1 MKMGMKKRKAI
12 IAGMMAVTLCMGAGI
27 SVRGAEPSVP
37 QIEVGNANIEKNL
50 HIAEGIDIPNITFWF
65 RFEGVD
71 DAPKIPDQE
80 ISYTKND
87 SNLFQSNKVTKKTED
102 ILSGVVFPHAGEFTY
117 KLTEIAGS
125 TELEGGIMTYDTT
138 AWTLSV
144 YVKNSENGK
153 TEISNITVS
162 KEGKKQ
168 EKIAF
173 DNKFEK
179 TTSLTV
185 EKQIEGAFAD
195 RTKKFEFT
203 IQFQKSPTLDS
214 NKKSFTTSDNREY
227 EYGKEHTF
235 KLGDD
240 EKIVFDNLPAGTTYE
255 VIEKG
260 AKDKYVP
267 SVKVEEN
274 GNPPVEAG
282 LTRETEDQLLSSTAV
297 HKGEKMNLAGEKKN
311 YVVFTNT
318 LDKED
323 VPITGVML
331 NEMPYI
337 LLMGAAAV
345 GLGVY
350 FVIKRRCKADK

>member
-1 MKMGMKKRKAI
+1 MKMGMKQRKAI
-12 IAGMMAVTLCMGAGI
+12 VAGMMAVTLCMGVGI

-37 QIEVGNANIEKNL
+37 EIGLGNADIEKNL
-50 HIAEGIDIPNITFWF
+50 HVAEGIDIPNTTFRF
-65 RFEGVD
+65 HFEGVD
-71 DAPKIPDQE
+71 DAPKILDQE
-80 ISYTKND
+80 ISYTKDD
-87 SNLFQSNKVTKKTED
+87 SNLFQSNKVTKKAED

-125 TELEGGIMTYDTT
+125 TELEGGTMTYDTSV
-138 AWTLSV
+138 WTLRV
-144 YVKNSENGK
+144 YVKNGENGK
-153 TEISNITVS
+153 TEISNITAS
-162 KEGKKQ
+162 KEGNKQ

-179 TTSLTV
+179 TTSLIV
-185 EKQIEGAFAD
+185 EKQIEGALAD

-203 IQFQKSPTLDS
+203 IQFQKSPTLEQ
-214 NKKSFTTSDNREY
+214 NKTSFITSDNKEY
-227 EYGKEHTF
+227 EYGKEYPF
-235 KLGDD
+235 QLSDD

-274 GNPPVEAG
+274 GNSAVEAG
-282 LTRETEDQLLSSTAV
+282 LTRETEEQSLSSTAI
-297 HKGEKMNLAGEKKN
+297 HKGEKLNLAGEKKN

-318 LDKED
+318 LDEKD

-337 LLMGAAAV
+337 LFMGAAAV